1 MKYII
6 NCDKRIYVD
15 LNKPTEIGCL
25 PSYVRLSGDVTEE
38 SARDFRRSL
47 MHAESL
53 ALASGQEIIPVLIDS
68 YGGDV
73 TALFSMIDAIE
84 ACPLPIATIIEGKA
98 MSAGAVLFSFGK
110 EGHRYMGKNAT
121 LMLHEV
127 SFGHKGK
134 LEEIKSRTKHT
145 DMINKKIFKMV
156 AENCGQSK
164 GHFLTEMEKRKN
176 ADWYLSADECKEH
189 NLCNHIG
196 IPTMETKITM
206 SVKFGL

>member
-1 MKYII
+1 MKYIVE
-6 NCDKRIYVD
+6 CDKRVFAD
-15 LNKPTEIGCL
+15 LNKPNEIGCL

-53 ALASGQEIIPVLIDS
+53 ALASEQKIIPIIIDS

-84 ACPLPIATIIEGKA
+84 ACPLPVATILEGKA
-98 MSAGAVLFSFGK
+98 MSAGAILFTFGK

-121 LMLHEV
+121 LMFHEV
-127 SFGHKGK
+127 SFGIKGK

-145 DMINKKIFKMV
+145 DIVNKKVFKMI

-164 GHFLTEMEKRKN
+164 NYFLTEMEKRKN
-176 ADWYLSADECKEH
+176 ADWFLTAEECMEH
-189 NLCNHIG
+189 NIANHIG
-196 IPTMETKITM
+196 IPKLETKISM
-206 SVKFGL
+206 SIKFGL